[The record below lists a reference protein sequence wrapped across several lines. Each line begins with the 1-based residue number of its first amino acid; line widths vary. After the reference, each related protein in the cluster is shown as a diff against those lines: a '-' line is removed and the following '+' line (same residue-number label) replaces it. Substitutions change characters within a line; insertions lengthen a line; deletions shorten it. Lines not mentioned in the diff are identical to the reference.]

1 VHSLFKQPVGE
12 THHMSKPGLLI
23 PTGRRSS
30 YGFFS
35 LFTQTLILAAGVA
48 AETASAGHLIGV
60 RNSKAAEFHVTFARL
75 KLFTRTAPSAAQ
87 LYGVSLKKLTGYSA
101 AHTGGGTGGAN
112 AALVARDV
120 AFASRAAA
128 SGLDG
133 SGVVARVAGDAA
145 LTAGTQTIGGTFMA
159 LEQHELI
166 AAATVQLG
174 NRERILKSHDRH
186 PIFILKNTE
195 GVIVTNNI
203 LTANSLAYSVGLELG
218 GYLVG

>member
-1 VHSLFKQPVGE
+1 
-12 THHMSKPGLLI
+12 MSKPGLLI

-35 LFTQTLILAAGVA
+35 LHAETLILAAGVA

-60 RNSKAAEFHVTFARL
+60 RNSKSAEFHVTFARIWL
-75 KLFTRTAPSAAQ
+75 YTRTAPSTAQ
-87 LYGVSLKKLTGYSA
+87 FYGVSLKKLTGYSA

-120 AFASRAAA
+120 AYASRSSA

-145 LTAGTQTIGGTFMA
+145 LTAGTQTIGGKLLT
-159 LEQHELI
+159 LNQHELV

-186 PIFILKNTE
+186 PVVVLKE
-195 GVIVTNNI
+195 GEGLLLTNNI
-203 LTANSLAYSVGLELG
+203 LTANSLAFTAGLELG
-218 GYLVG
+218 GFLVG